1 MAKTSALI
9 MAGFFEAEAQS
20 AFDYLKDVKAP
31 KGTKKYL
38 YTNGKF
44 DGRKI
49 VKPLNT
55 EGSYPAE
62 LLRLYNS
69 ALSVRSEDARQ
80 AYMRDGYAVYG
91 LHRSA
96 SERKFEKIYYLHAAV
111 PDDDIHQ
118 ALARDWKSLPVEMM
132 RSGGGGYA
140 IRLDTG
146 APTCL
151 ETMEV
156 ARELY
161 LCGAAH
167 AFETDALIQCLS
179 LEPEQ
184 IALIA

>member
-1 MAKTSALI
+1 MS
-9 MAGFFEAEAQS
+9 GFFEAEAQS

-55 EGSYPAE
+55 EGSYPAD
-62 LLRLYNS
+62 LLRLYNN
-69 ALSVRSEDARQ
+69 ALSVRSEDARKV
-80 AYMRDGYAVYG
+80 YMRDGYAVYG

-96 SERKFEKIYYLHAAV
+96 SEQKFEEIYYLHAAG
-111 PDDDIHQ
+111 PEDDICQ
-118 ALARDWKSLPVEMM
+118 ALAWTWKGLPVEMV
-132 RSGGGGYA
+132 RSRGGGYA
-140 IRLDTG
+140 LRLDAG
-146 APTCL
+146 APACL
-151 ETMEV
+151 ETMDS

-167 AFETDALIQCLS
+167 AFETDALVQCLS

>member
-9 MAGFFEAEAQS
+9 MSGFFQAEAQI

-44 DGRKI
+44 DGQKI

-55 EGSYPAE
+55 EGSYPAD

-69 ALSVRSEDARQ
+69 ALSVRSEDARE

-96 SERKFEKIYYLHAAV
+96 SEQKFEEIYYLQAAG
-111 PDDDIHQ
+111 PDDDIHR
-118 ALARDWKSLPVEMM
+118 ALARDWKGLPVEMV
-132 RSGGGGYA
+132 RSRGGGYA
-140 IRLDTG
+140 LRLETG
-146 APTCL
+146 APACL
-151 ETMEV
+151 ETMEN

-167 AFETDALIQCLS
+167 AFETDALTQCLS
-179 LEPEQ
+179 LEPGEV
-184 IALIA
+184 ALIS

>member
-1 MAKTSALI
+1 VAKTSALI
-9 MAGFFEAEAQS
+9 MGGFFEAEAQN

-69 ALSVRSEDARQ
+69 ALSVRSEDARK

-96 SERKFEKIYYLHAAV
+96 SEQKFEEIYYLHAAGA
-111 PDDDIHQ
+111 DDDIHR
-118 ALARDWKSLPVEMM
+118 ALNREWKGLPVEMA
-132 RSGGGGYA
+132 RSRNGGYA
-140 IRLDTG
+140 IRLETG
-146 APTCL
+146 APACL
-151 ETMEV
+151 DTMES

-167 AFETDALIQCLS
+167 AFETDALTQCLS

>member
-9 MAGFFEAEAQS
+9 MSGFFEAEAQI
-20 AFDYLKDVKAP
+20 AFDYLKDVTAP

-55 EGSYPAE
+55 EGSYPAD

-69 ALSVRSEDARQ
+69 ALSVRSEDARK

-96 SERKFEKIYYLHAAV
+96 SERKFEEIYYLHAAG
-111 PDDDIHQ
+111 PEDDIHR
-118 ALARDWKSLPVEMM
+118 ALTRDWKGLPVEMARS
-132 RSGGGGYA
+132 RSGGYA
-140 IRLDTG
+140 LRLATG
-146 APTCL
+146 APGCL
-151 ETMEV
+151 DTMES

-167 AFETDALIQCLS
+167 AFEADALTLCLS